1 MRLKTI
7 LIDFEGTLIDT
18 ETVLFES
25 WRRVYEIFGFK
36 LNVEYWISSIR
47 PDRPHA
53 AAYYAMRDHL
63 ADPPSAEA
71 AQSLQKRFE
80 GELMENI
87 SLRPGMRELL
97 SFCKKQK
104 SLKTVV
110 VSSAKPSM
118 ITPHLNRLQIRSLI
132 DSLVTSE
139 CLVKTEFTDQSF
151 FKQILDG
158 LGCKPEA
165 VLALDDAP
173 WGVKSAKAVGI
184 PVIAFPNE
192 ITKMMAFPRADLTI
206 DNGLKVIEYIES
218 RLNSKKKTLQYF

>member
-1 MRLKTI
+1 MQQPIMLCA
-7 LIDFEGTLIDT
+7 
-18 ETVLFES
+18 
-25 WRRVYEIFGFK
+25 
-36 LNVEYWISSIR
+36 NN
-47 PDRPHA
+47 
-53 AAYYAMRDHL
+53 L

-71 AQSLQKRFE
+71 AQSLQKRFD

-110 VSSAKPSM
+110 ASSAKSSL
-118 ITPHLNRLQIRSLI
+118 ITPHLNRLKIRSLI
-132 DSLVTSE
+132 DSLVTPE
-139 CLVKTEFTDQSF
+139 CLVKTVSADQSI

-165 VLALDDAP
+165 VIAVDDAP

-184 PVIAFPNE
+184 PVIAFLNE
-192 ITKMMAFPRADLTI
+192 ITQMMKFPRTDLTI

-218 RLNSKKKTLQYF
+218 RRNLKKR